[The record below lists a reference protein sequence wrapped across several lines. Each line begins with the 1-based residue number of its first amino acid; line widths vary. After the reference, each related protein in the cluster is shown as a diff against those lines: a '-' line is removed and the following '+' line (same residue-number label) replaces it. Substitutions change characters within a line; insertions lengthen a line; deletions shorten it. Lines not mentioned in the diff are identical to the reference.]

1 MVAPPLVFWDTNLFI
16 YSFERHPFFADR
28 VDQIRI
34 NMLRLGYAL
43 CTSMFTVGEALVKP
57 ASLGDRVMI
66 EGYRSLFHSRAIT
79 LIPFDSAAAEAYA
92 QIRSDRTISRPDA
105 IQLACAASRG
115 VSLFITNDLRLSNK
129 VIPGI
134 DVISSLDAALL

>member
-1 MVAPPLVFWDTNLFI
+1 VVAPSLVFWDTNLFI
-16 YSFERHPFFADR
+16 YSFERHPLFADR
-28 VDQIRI
+28 VDQIRV

-57 ASLGDRVMI
+57 ASLGDRKMV

-79 LIPFDSAAAEAYA
+79 LIPFDYAAAEAYS
-92 QIRSDRTISRPDA
+92 QIRSDKRISRPDA

-115 VSLFITNDLRLSNK
+115 VNLFITNDQRLSSK
-129 VIPGI
+129 MIPGI
-134 DVISSLDAALL
+134 GTITSLDAALL